1 MVCPMFPAPHPCN
14 SLEDRPL
21 RCCSG
26 MQWAPLFL
34 PFAAR
39 FLGVG
44 TPSSFSGK
52 CEVLRSSCK
61 PACQGTGERSGPGEG
76 KGKEPPCRPLD
87 QSHLKSQQFDSQL
100 TVYSLNL
107 L

>member
-1 MVCPMFPAPHPCN
+1 MVCPMFPAPHPCD
-14 SLEDRPL
+14 SLENRPL

-26 MQWAPLFL
+26 MQWGPLFL

-52 CEVLRSSCK
+52 CEVAASLPVR
-61 PACQGTGERSGPGEG
+61 ERVRGQAGPGEG